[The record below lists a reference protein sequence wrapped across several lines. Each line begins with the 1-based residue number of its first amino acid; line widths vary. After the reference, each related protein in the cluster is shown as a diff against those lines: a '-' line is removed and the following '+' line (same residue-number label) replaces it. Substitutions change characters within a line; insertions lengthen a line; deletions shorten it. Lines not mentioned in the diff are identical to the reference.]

1 MDGDYYSRVDRKC
14 HAPIKDT
21 ENKIS
26 TIKTAKVAGDIK
38 QEERRLERR
47 LPEERRIL
55 EIHVEKKD
63 ERENTRRKKMIY
75 INSNLRMLSCLI

>member
-1 MDGDYYSRVDRKC
+1 METTTVELIGSVT
-14 HAPIKDT
+14 PIKDT

-26 TIKTAKVAGDIK
+26 TIKTAKVVGDIK